1 MQALVI
7 LRRRL
12 QQIIHLPP
20 RSRYLRRQRLART
33 TDGTA
38 IRRSSSTDKYSIL
51 GLHTRNAVRRPLGR
65 PAREVQVHGGRF
77 EQVHGDFV
85 EVGDEAVEV
94 AGDVALVVELLEAA
108 PDVDVLAFGGEG
120 LRGRGVGVLV
130 SPVLDVDEAGAVVDF
145 EGCVGG
151 LLEDAVDLA
160 DEGELGVLLGWSLGR
175 GGRVSGLG
183 DVLGLL
189 RCRRS

>member
-1 MQALVI
+1 M
-7 LRRRL
+7 
-12 QQIIHLPP
+12 
-20 RSRYLRRQRLART
+20 
-33 TDGTA
+33 
-38 IRRSSSTDKYSIL
+38 
-51 GLHTRNAVRRPLGR
+51 
-65 PAREVQVHGGRF
+65 
-77 EQVHGDFV
+77 
-85 EVGDEAVEV
+85 